1 LSDAR
6 GCPATGPSIPYGAM
20 EVTLLADAKPRPR
33 TLAVG
38 EFDGVHLGHRAVI
51 EGSDTVLTFEPH
63 PLTVTHPDRA
73 PRLLTSLDVKADL
86 VAGLGVSELV
96 VIPFDDR
103 FARQTPQDF
112 IDHVLVG
119 ALQAQRVSVGENFRF
134 GHGATGRSDLLA
146 ADPRFHT
153 RIVTLVEAEG
163 EIVSSSH
170 IRALV
175 AAGEVEPAARF
186 LGAPFQLRGTV
197 VHGDQRGRTL
207 GFPTANLVPDEHL
220 VCPAFGV
227 YAALADGAPAAVS
240 IGVRPTFGEGHRVL
254 VEAFVIDADLDLY
267 GRTLRLDFLAR
278 LRGELRFDSGEAL
291 IEQMQL
297 DVEQARAI
305 CTG

>member
-1 LSDAR
+1 
-6 GCPATGPSIPYGAM
+6 M
-20 EVTLLADAKPRPR
+20 EVTLLSDAKPRPR

-51 EGSDTVLTFEPH
+51 AGSDTVLTFEPH
-63 PLTVTHPDRA
+63 PLAVTHPERA
-73 PRLLTSLDVKADL
+73 PKLLTSLQVKTDL

-103 FARQTPQDF
+103 FALQTPQDF
-112 IDHVLVG
+112 IDHVLVD
-119 ALQAQRVSVGENFRF
+119 ALRAERVSVGQNFRF
-134 GHGATGRSDLLA
+134 GHGASGRSDLLV
-146 ADPRFHT
+146 ADPRFQT
-153 RIVTLVEAEG
+153 RVVKLVEADG

-175 AAGEVEPAARF
+175 AAGEVQRAARF

-207 GFPTANLVPDEHL
+207 GFPTANIIPDAQL
-220 VCPAFGV
+220 VCPGFGI

-240 IGVRPTFGEGHRVL
+240 IGVRPTFGEGLGVL
-254 VEAFVIDADLDLY
+254 VEAFLIDADVDLY
-267 GRTLRLDFLAR
+267 GQTLRLEFLAR
-278 LRGELRFDSGEAL
+278 LRGERRFDSAEEL
-291 IEQMQL
+291 VEQMQR

-305 CTG
+305 CAG

>member
-1 LSDAR
+1 
-6 GCPATGPSIPYGAM
+6 M
-20 EVTLLADAKPRPR
+20 EVTLLSDAKPRPR

-51 EGSDTVLTFEPH
+51 AGSDTVLTFEPH
-63 PLTVTHPDRA
+63 PLAVTHPEHA
-73 PRLLTSLDVKADL
+73 PKLLTSLEVKTDL

-103 FARQTPQDF
+103 FALQTPQDF
-112 IDHVLVG
+112 IDHVLVD
-119 ALQAQRVSVGENFRF
+119 ALQAERVSVGQNFRF
-134 GHGATGRSDLLA
+134 GHGASGRSDLLV
-146 ADPRFHT
+146 ADPRFQT
-153 RIVTLVEAEG
+153 RVVKLVEADG

-175 AAGEVEPAARF
+175 AAGEVQRAARF

-207 GFPTANLVPDEHL
+207 GFPTANIIPDAQL
-220 VCPAFGV
+220 VCPGFGI

-240 IGVRPTFGEGHRVL
+240 IGVRPTFGEGLRVL
-254 VEAFVIDADLDLY
+254 VEAFLIDADVDLY
-267 GRTLRLDFLAR
+267 GQTLRLEFLAR
-278 LRGELRFDSGEAL
+278 LRGERRFDSAEEL
-291 IEQMQL
+291 VEQMQR

-305 CTG
+305 CAG

>member
-1 LSDAR
+1 MD
-6 GCPATGPSIPYGAM
+6 
-20 EVTLLADAKPRPR
+20 VTLLTDAKPHPR

-63 PLTVTHPDRA
+63 PLAVTHPERA
-73 PRLLTSLDVKADL
+73 PKLLTSLDVKAEL
-86 VAGLGVSELV
+86 VADLGVSELV

-103 FARQTPQDF
+103 FALQTPEDF
-112 IDHVLVG
+112 IDRVLVD
-119 ALQAQRVSVGENFRF
+119 ALGAQRVSVGQNFRF
-134 GHGATGRSDLLA
+134 GHGASGHSDLLT
-146 ADPRFHT
+146 ADQRFAT
-153 RIVTLVEAEG
+153 RVVKLVEAEG

-175 AAGEVEPAARF
+175 AAGDVERAARF

-207 GFPTANLVPDEHL
+207 GFPTANIVPDAQL
-220 VCPAFGV
+220 VCPGFGI

-240 IGVRPTFGEGHRVL
+240 IGVRPTFGEGLHVL
-254 VEAFVIDADLDLY
+254 VETFVIDADIDLY

-278 LRGELRFDSGEAL
+278 LRGERRFDSVDELVA
-291 IEQMQL
+291 QMQL
-297 DVEQARAI
+297 DIERARAI
-305 CTG
+305 CAR